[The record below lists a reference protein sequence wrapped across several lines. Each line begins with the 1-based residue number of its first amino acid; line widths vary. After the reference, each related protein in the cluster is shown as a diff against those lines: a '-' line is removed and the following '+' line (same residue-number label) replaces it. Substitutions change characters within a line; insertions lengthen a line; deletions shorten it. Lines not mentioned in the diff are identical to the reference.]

1 MNGLHSLLPG
11 WHHLPEHVAWPRPH
25 APTLSLSC
33 WQSCRETVKKTR
45 ASLSHGITDSTLCTW
60 LTSRRWE
67 PHSLR
72 GEGRVPETPASE
84 VQCAGV
90 QRVLQGSP
98 PRSIL
103 TTWPPGCGA
112 RSLQLGGSSRQKSTR
127 PSQAL
132 GAAGH
137 RPMGTGMGDRGGE
150 GPVYLGGIGL
160 QGVQLVHGEAELVE
174 VDIHIDQQVRGQ
186 GRGKHPL
193 WGRQGGRQD
202 ERWADTSPQ
211 EPPRGIPA
219 PILWTG
225 ASRLPRC
232 LR

>member
-1 MNGLHSLLPG
+1 MKGLCSLLPG
-11 WHHLPEHVAWPRPH
+11 WPNLLKHVAWPRPH

-67 PHSLR
+67 PHSLK
-72 GEGRVPETPASE
+72 GEGRVPEPSASG
-84 VQCAGV
+84 VQYAGVQYAGV

-103 TTWPPGCGA
+103 TTWPLGCGA

-137 RPMGTGMGDRGGE
+137 RPMGTGMGDRGGD
-150 GPVYLGGIGL
+150 GPAYLGGIGL
-160 QGVQLVHGEAELVE
+160 QGVQLVHGEAELIE
-174 VDIHIDQQVRGQ
+174 VDIHVDQQVRGQ

-193 WGRQGGRQD
+193 GGR
-202 ERWADTSPQ
+202 WAGRMRAGQT
-211 EPPRGIPA
+211 
-219 PILWTG
+219 
-225 ASRLPRC
+225 
-232 LR
+232 

>member
-1 MNGLHSLLPG
+1 MPG